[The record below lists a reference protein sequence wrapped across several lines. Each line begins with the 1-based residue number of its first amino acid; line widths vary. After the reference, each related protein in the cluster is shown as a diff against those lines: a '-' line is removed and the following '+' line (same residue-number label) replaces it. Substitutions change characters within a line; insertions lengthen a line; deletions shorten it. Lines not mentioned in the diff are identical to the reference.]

1 MHNTVL
7 IIRDTHKLYTMCEAC
22 SVFAIHYKYMAEVLE
37 KNIKSTVFIDHSF
50 KTAILWSVHWAAL
63 KTSARAKSKI
73 CNIYAVQCTYSTF
86 IFTYILYIMKYNT
99 KV

>member
-1 MHNTVL
+1 
-7 IIRDTHKLYTMCEAC
+7 MCEAC

-37 KNIKSTVFIDHSF
+37 KNIRSTEFIDHSF
-50 KTAILWSVHWAAL
+50 ERQFYGSVLWAVL